1 MRALSLCELGW
12 YRQAEDLFEDT
23 TEESRKV
30 FFLKLDDVLSGDL
43 FHRHRLR
50 DVEFGARV
58 LPVDPHVEATLIQRA
73 DERFVAGEFFGVL
86 TYREDARDEDGR
98 FWRRTSPGFI
108 GVVLHVQRA
117 SMIGEPCA
125 FGRICTPLVVFCLW
139 WSCGQVGAYLLESA
153 LEVWHAPPGA
163 YQTMVLTMT
172 AGFPGPAAHKYA
184 YQRLKLHR
192 KGENYERPYGSMYF
206 RMDVLGRP
214 AAVVVLA
221 SSPNPSVSHQHG
233 LHRYNC
239 VDLARI
245 CRSPDRRDESC
256 LRAVL
261 RLSREYL
268 VPLYPQRYPK
278 KWSVV
283 AAAIANSLPGT
294 RSSEVEPS
302 NSMYRFDGW
311 ERLRLAKAKN
321 TSSGKRGKPSKAA
334 GIDDDEDLI
343 GLGCTATPCP
353 RRPAGR

>member
-1 MRALSLCELGW
+1 MSAPATAKQDAEQRTNRAALSRRHLTVVPRPIEQLRMPPLMFGGDAGAQDTLPGECWPALAVTQAQQPGRPVIGW
-12 YRQAEDLFEDT
+12 WEIEK
-23 TEESRKV
+23 TEAV
-30 FFLKLDDVLSGDL
+30 
-43 FHRHRLR
+43 RL
-50 DVEFGARV
+50 
-58 LPVDPHVEATLIQRA
+58 LIDWQ
-73 DERFVAGEFFGVL
+73 
-86 TYREDARDEDGR
+86 
-98 FWRRTSPGFI
+98 
-108 GVVLHVQRA
+108 H
-117 SMIGEPCA
+117 
-125 FGRICTPLVVFCLW
+125 
-139 WSCGQVGAYLLESA
+139 
-153 LEVWHAPPGA
+153 
-163 YQTMVLTMT
+163 
-172 AGFPGPAAHKYA
+172 
-184 YQRLKLHR
+184 KLHR
-192 KGENYERPYGSMYF
+192 KGQDYKRPFGSMYF

-283 AAAIANSLPGT
+283 EAAIANSLPGT
-294 RSSEVEPS
+294 PSSEVEPN

-311 ERLRLAKAKN
+311 ERLRLAKAKD
-321 TSSGKRGKPSKAA
+321 TSSGKRGKPSQAA

-343 GLGCTATPCP
+343 GLWVYRYPVPKMPGGGPLQLVA
-353 RRPAGR
+353 